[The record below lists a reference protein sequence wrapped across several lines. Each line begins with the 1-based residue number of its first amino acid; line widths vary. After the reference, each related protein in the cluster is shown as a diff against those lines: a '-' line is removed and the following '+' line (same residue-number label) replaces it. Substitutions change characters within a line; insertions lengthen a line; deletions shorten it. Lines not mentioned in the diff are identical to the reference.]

1 MGEGGTYRLEIKGRL
16 GDLVGHSF
24 PRMRILYKNG
34 NTVLIGPVR
43 DQGELTSLLQRIT
56 ELGLA
61 LISVTAVGEGP
72 AN

>member
-1 MGEGGTYRLEIKGRL
+1 MGEGGTYRLEIQGRL

-24 PRMRILYKNG
+24 PRMRILYKDG

-61 LISVTAVGEGP
+61 LISVTAVNEGP
-72 AN
+72 AS

>member
-1 MGEGGTYRLEIKGRL
+1 
-16 GDLVGHSF
+16 
-24 PRMRILYKNG
+24 MRILYKDG

-72 AN
+72 AG